1 MSFLLLFACVNAT
14 VPAPQSGAGSPA
26 DSGSGDPVGSWY
38 VVWDRSATGW
48 SPPKFNGVLVLERDS
63 MALTFQESSSAFEVD
78 AIHIDGATF
87 DIVARSAATVP
98 PEVLEARGEATGPH
112 PVEIRGF
119 VDGDRL
125 LGYMRSGDL
134 AGKHVPWAPLQGKRA
149 KPSSAKTMP

>member
-1 MSFLLLFACVNAT
+1 MSFLLLFACVNTT
-14 VPAPQSGAGSPA
+14 VPAPQSGAAFPT
-26 DSGSGDPVGSWY
+26 DSGSGDPVGSWH

-63 MALTFQESSSAFEVD
+63 MALTFQESSGAFEVD
-78 AIHIDGATF
+78 TIHIDGSTF
-87 DIVARSAATVP
+87 DISARSVATVP
-98 PEVLEARGEATGPH
+98 REVLEASGEGTGPH

-125 LGYMRSGDL
+125 LGYMRSGDP
-134 AGKHVPWAPLQGKRA
+134 AGKRVPWAPLQGKRA